1 MRAWL
6 AALLLAAAPAWAAPF
21 VAQLGSVR
29 LGLDAP
35 PGFADTGFTGSPR
48 LQEMGES
55 LTSASNKILLFA
67 ISDGDLRAFSQGDT
81 PQYRRYMIIVTP
93 RDLVEQQVS
102 TSQFAQFVAD
112 ALRGLGPAAPDE
124 NYPAYLDAQPAGQSA
139 LLAEL
144 HRGTTMVSVLQ
155 GTRLPPM
162 RQPGMIERLFDKKEP
177 PRYAI
182 STTTLLLLKGK
193 ALSLSVFSGYDSA
206 EDVAWIN
213 ATTRRWVADLE
224 RLNRN

>member
-21 VAQLGSVR
+21 AVQLGGTR

-35 PGFADTGFTGSPR
+35 PGFADTSFTGSPR

-67 ISDGDLRAFSQGDT
+67 ISDSDLRAFSQGDT
-81 PQYRRYMIIVTP
+81 PLYRRYMIVVTP
-93 RDLVEQQVS
+93 RDLVDQQVS
-102 TSQFAQFVAD
+102 TTQFSQLVAD
-112 ALRGLGPAAPDE
+112 ALRGVGPAAPDE
-124 NYPAYLDAQPAGQSA
+124 NYPAYLERQPAGQTA

-144 HRGTTMVSVLQ
+144 HHGTTMVSLLQ
-155 GTRLPPM
+155 GMRLPPL
-162 RQPGMIERLFDKKEP
+162 RQPGVIERLFDRKEP
-177 PRYAI
+177 SRYAI
-182 STTTLLLLKGK
+182 STSTLLLLKGK
-193 ALSLSVFSGYDSA
+193 ALNLSVFSGYDSP
-206 EDVAWIN
+206 EDVDWIK